1 MPVFISHDIPD
12 NETLRDFGGGLLP
25 TTLSQ
30 TLSET
35 ISDPLLRPTQML
47 ATQTAVAEEEGFFGL
62 EPELRGRDVKTQEDL
77 DRLLGE
83 GALRPLQHKRLSL
96 TMSGLSP
103 LDDVQTLT
111 DRYSDVEGLTFDKP
125 TRRAAAEIIAQGKR
139 EENIRNDVI
148 SRGPQGFVPG
158 VAKFGA
164 SLLGAA
170 IDPLNI
176 ASAFIPVVGE
186 ARLGA
191 LTARLG
197 ANAARAVKGGAEGL
211 VGGALV
217 EPLTYALA
225 QEQQLDYEMSDAI
238 LNMSLGG
245 LLGGGLHVAGGK
257 IGDFIAKR
265 SPQARE
271 DALRA
276 AVAQAA
282 DGRRVD
288 VEAIFRADQQLR
300 SRLRDSTAIPARAF
314 DEGQI
319 RRIVSQEVGEQV
331 GAPKAQSTQE
341 VGVSA
346 PASVLLPSTSK
357 KGAVRIFDTEK
368 QAIAATKKMRAD
380 VVPREMRDGRFMLAL
395 KREGV
400 DVYREGGDVK
410 KFKTKR
416 QADKFIKNTGQKKAS
431 VIPVG
436 EAGKRSYAVAYN
448 LTDRDLT
455 AINTAPEMVEFQPQT
470 RARLDTLPK
479 DISLPFELETGVRPR
494 SATEQMARE
503 FNPERDP
510 LADFDSS
517 ASAARISVVDLD
529 PTDERAFRASFVEE
543 MRARG
548 VLDEADEIAM
558 AEAQEGLDRA
568 KSVSDGAEAAAYCV
582 GRNS

>member
-12 NETLRDFGGGLLP
+12 NESLRSFGGHLLP
-25 TTLSQ
+25 STLGE

-47 ATQTAVAEEEGFFGL
+47 ATQTAVAKEEGFFGL

-111 DRYSDVEGLTFDKP
+111 DRYADVEGLTFDKP

-319 RRIVSQEVGEQV
+319 RRIVSQEIGGQA
-331 GAPKAQSTQE
+331 GAPAIRVDQDA
-341 VGVSA
+341 GA
-346 PASVLLPSTSK
+346 FIPVLSK
-357 KGAVRIFDTEK
+357 KGGLRVFDTEPEA
-368 QAIAATKKMRAD
+368 AIAAEKAGPSTEVKTLN
-380 VVPREMRDGRFMLAL
+380 DGRFSLVT
-395 KREGV
+395 KREQIEALQ
-400 DVYREGGDVK
+400 EGGQVK
-410 KFKTKR
+410 RFDTQKQAEKAAKAAKR
-416 QADKFIKNTGQKKAS
+416 GGAT

-436 EAGKRSYAVAYN
+436 PADKRAYAVAYN
-448 LTDRDLT
+448 LTDTDLR
-455 AINTAPEMVEFQPQT
+455 AAKAAPEMVELFGGTP
-470 RARLDTLPK
+470 ARPALAEGLRTE

-503 FNPERDP
+503 LNPERDP

-517 ASAARISVVDLD
+517 ASAERISVVDLD